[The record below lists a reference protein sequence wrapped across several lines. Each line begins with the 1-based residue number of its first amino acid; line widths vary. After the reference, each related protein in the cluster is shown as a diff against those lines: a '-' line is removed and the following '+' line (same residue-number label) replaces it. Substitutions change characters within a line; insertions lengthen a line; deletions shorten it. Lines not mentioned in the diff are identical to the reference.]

1 MGPVSPFVLPPPPL
15 CRKIRQSATRIKPLP
30 LRCSVSSFPGPAVT
44 PEPIFDALNAF
55 QLTAAMKTA
64 IEIDLFTGIA
74 EGKTTP
80 AALAVHCQAA
90 ERGVR
95 ILCDYLTVQ
104 GFLTKTDGH
113 YGLTPTAATFLDRR
127 SPAFIGSISRFLASA
142 ETLDIFKDLTPVVRN
157 GGAVFQPGGTMAPE
171 DPMWVEFARSMAPL
185 FVVPS
190 DKLAVLVGADE
201 GKKWKVLDI
210 AAGHGLYGL
219 AIARHNPNA
228 EIFPVDWAAVLEVA
242 RENAE
247 KFGVADRFHPIP
259 GSAFDV
265 DFGEGYD
272 VVLVTNFAH
281 HFDPLTIE
289 KLARKVHAALRPGGT
304 AVLLEF
310 IPNEDRISPPAP
322 AKFSMI
328 MLGNTPSGDAY
339 TFSEYQRMLGNA
351 GFHSLELHPLPPTF
365 FRVILARK

>member
-1 MGPVSPFVLPPPPL
+1 
-15 CRKIRQSATRIKPLP
+15 
-30 LRCSVSSFPGPAVT
+30 VSSFPGPPVS

-55 QLTAAMKTA
+55 QITAAMKAA

-74 EGKTTP
+74 EGKTTL
-80 AALAVHCQAA
+80 AALGAHCKAA

-95 ILCDYLTVQ
+95 ILCDYLTIQ
-104 GFLTKTDGH
+104 GFLTKNDGS
-113 YGLTPTAATFLDRR
+113 YGLTPTAAMFLDRH
-127 SPAFIGSISRFLASA
+127 SPAYIGTISRFLASDD
-142 ETLDIFKDLTPVVRN
+142 TLDRFKDFTAVVRN
-157 GGAVFQPGGTMAPE
+157 GGAVFQPDGVVAAENPA
-171 DPMWVEFARSMAPL
+171 WVEFARSMAPL

-190 DKLAVLVGADE
+190 DKLAVMLGADE

-219 AIARHNPNA
+219 AVARHNPNA
-228 EIFPVDWAAVLEVA
+228 EVFAVDWAAVLEVA

-247 KFGVADRFHPIP
+247 KFGVDGRFHPLP

-265 DFGEGYD
+265 EIGEGYN
-272 VVLVTNFAH
+272 VALVTNFLH
-281 HFDPLTIE
+281 HFDPPTIE
-289 KLARKVHAALRPGGT
+289 KLARKVHAALEPGGT

-310 IPNEDRISPPAP
+310 VPNEDRVSPPVP

-339 TFSEYQRMLGNA
+339 SFSQYQRMLSAA
-351 GFHSLELHPLPPTF
+351 GFHSIELRALPPTF
-365 FRVILARK
+365 FSVILARK

>member
-1 MGPVSPFVLPPPPL
+1 VSHV
-15 CRKIRQSATRIKPLP
+15 
-30 LRCSVSSFPGPAVT
+30 PGPAVS

-55 QLTAAMKTA
+55 QLTASLKAA
-64 IEIDLFTGIA
+64 IEIDLFTGIG

-104 GFLTKTDGH
+104 GFLTKTDGN
-113 YGLTPTAATFLDRR
+113 YGLTPTSAMFLDRR
-127 SPAFIGSISRFLASA
+127 SPAYIGTVSRFLASDDTFERYKNFTA
-142 ETLDIFKDLTPVVRN
+142 VVRN
-157 GGAVFQPGGTMAPE
+157 GGALFQPDGVVAPE
-171 DPMWVEFARSMAPL
+171 NPEWVEFARSMAPL

-190 DKLAVLVGADE
+190 DKLAVMLGADE

-228 EIFPVDWAAVLEVA
+228 EIFSVDWGSVLEVA

-247 KFGVADRFHPIP
+247 KFGVANRFHPLP

-265 DFGEGYD
+265 EFGEGYD

-281 HFDPLTIE
+281 HFDPPTIE
-289 KLARKVHAALRPGGT
+289 KLARKVHAALRPGGV
-304 AVLLEF
+304 AVLVEF
-310 IPNEDRISPPAP
+310 VPNEDRISPPAP

-351 GFHSLELHPLPPTF
+351 GFHSLEHRPMPPTF
-365 FRVILARK
+365 FSVIMARK

>member
-1 MGPVSPFVLPPPPL
+1 
-15 CRKIRQSATRIKPLP
+15 
-30 LRCSVSSFPGPAVT
+30 VSSFPGPAVT

-55 QLTAAMKTA
+55 LLTAAMKSA

-74 EGKTTP
+74 EGKVTP
-80 AALAVHCQAA
+80 AALAQHCQAA

-104 GFLTKTDGH
+104 GFLTKNEGR
-113 YGLTPTAATFLDRR
+113 YGLSPTAATFLDRH
-127 SPAFIGSISRFLASA
+127 SPAYLGTISRFLSSDD
-142 ETLDIFKDLTPVVRN
+142 TLDRFKDFTSVVRN
-157 GGAVFQPGGTMAPE
+157 GGALFHPDGVVAPE

-185 FVVPS
+185 FVVAA
-190 DKLAVLVGADE
+190 DKLAGLVGADE

-228 EIFPVDWAAVLEVA
+228 EVFAVDWAAVLEVA
-242 RENAE
+242 RENAQ
-247 KFGVADRFHPIP
+247 KFGVDGRFHPLP

-265 DFGEGYD
+265 EFGEGYD

-281 HFDPLTIE
+281 HFDPATIE

-310 IPNEDRISPPAP
+310 VPNEDRVSPPAP

-328 MLGNTPSGDAY
+328 MLGNTPAGDAY
-339 TFSEYQRMLGNA
+339 PFSEYQRMLGNA

-365 FRVILARK
+365 FSIILARK